1 MCNKNKHDSYLF
13 FFVDADTIHQRTTY
27 CASFNSRQRDSYE
40 RNIMRRFSES
50 ITIPWRS
57 SWRKLI

>member
-1 MCNKNKHDSYLF
+1 MCDKNKHDSYF
-13 FFVDADTIHQRTTY
+13 FYVNADTIHQRTIY
-27 CASFNSRQRDSYE
+27 CVSFNSQQRDSYE

-50 ITIPWRS
+50 IMILWRS